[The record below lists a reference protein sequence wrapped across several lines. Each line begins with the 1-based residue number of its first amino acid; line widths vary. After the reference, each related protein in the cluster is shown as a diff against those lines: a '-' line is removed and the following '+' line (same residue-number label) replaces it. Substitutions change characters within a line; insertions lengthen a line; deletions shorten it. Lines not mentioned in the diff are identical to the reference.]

1 LKQGIIMARATTA
14 ALTKRQSIRA
24 LEAKRDQLIVKKQ
37 GANEELSKT
46 RDQLKRARAK

>member
-1 LKQGIIMARATTA
+1 MAVSRSAT
-14 ALTKRQSIRA
+14 LTKRQAVRA

-37 GANEELSKT
+37 SAHEELSKT